1 MALIPTPSVV
11 TIGQTVTVTPAAEHP
26 TRTYKVDFDA
36 GRVAGFVDETEAM
49 KQAIFKSCRRS
60 GSLPDLFLE
69 LWNRTERGR
78 REKLSGVFK

>member
-49 KQAIFKSCRRS
+49 
-60 GSLPDLFLE
+60 
-69 LWNRTERGR
+69 
-78 REKLSGVFK
+78 